1 MENFKN
7 KINIY
12 KIIKSSQ
19 ADRLAAGLR
28 ELGLKTGDH
37 VGLWAPNTT
46 NWYISMMALARGGF
60 VTVGL
65 NPAYQVPEVEYCLRK
80 IKIKAVITIE
90 NYRSQMY
97 YDMLNE
103 IVGGLESHRP
113 NRIACDSLPNLKI
126 IIVDSYKKLP
136 YEDIFYLV

>member
-1 MENFKN
+1 M
-7 KINIY
+7 
-12 KIIKSSQ
+12 
-19 ADRLAAGLR
+19 
-28 ELGLKTGDH
+28 GLKTGDH
-37 VGLWAPNTT
+37 IGLWAPNTA

-97 YDMLNE
+97 YNMLSE
-103 IVGGLESHRP
+103 IVGGLDNHRP
-113 NRIACDSLPNLKI
+113 NNIKCETLPNLKT
-126 IIVDSYKKLP
+126 IIVDSYKELP
-136 YEDIFYLV
+136 